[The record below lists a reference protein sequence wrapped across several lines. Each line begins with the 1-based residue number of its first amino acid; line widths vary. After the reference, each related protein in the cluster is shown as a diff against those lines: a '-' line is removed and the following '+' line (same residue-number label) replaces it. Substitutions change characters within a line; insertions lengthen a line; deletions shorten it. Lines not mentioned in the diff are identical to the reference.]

1 MFVKYIVITKIIVIF
16 FACNINKYSPEEEDP
31 SFFLFLLEERVFL
44 CKLGSSF
51 LPDDSASSEI
61 NL

>member
-1 MFVKYIVITKIIVIF
+1 MFVMFIVITKIIMF

-44 CKLGSSF
+44 CKLGSNF
-51 LPDDSASSEI
+51 LPYDSASSKI